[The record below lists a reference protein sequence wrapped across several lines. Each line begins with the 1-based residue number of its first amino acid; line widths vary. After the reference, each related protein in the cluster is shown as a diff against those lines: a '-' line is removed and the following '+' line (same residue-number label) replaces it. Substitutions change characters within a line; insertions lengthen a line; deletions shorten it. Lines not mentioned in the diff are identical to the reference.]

1 MKRLACAAIVMGL
14 AVLAPVRH
22 ARAAE
27 TASEAGGNQEKEPS
41 DIWKWANFALLA
53 GGLGYLIAR
62 NAPAFFAARSKKI
75 VQDIADAGKLRA
87 DAEARAADV
96 HRRLANLESEIAVLH
111 GQSQTQIAAEI
122 ERLKVHAAA
131 EIAKIQAL
139 AEREIEAAGKAAR
152 SDLRRFTARMAI
164 DLAQR
169 KIEARMTPATQ
180 DGLVRGFVH
189 DLGVAPSGVSR
200 N

>member
-1 MKRLACAAIVMGL
+1 MKRLACAAMVLGL
-14 AVLAPVRH
+14 LAPGRY

-27 TASEAGGNQEKEPS
+27 AAAESGGNQEKEPS
-41 DIWKWANFALLA
+41 EIWKWANFALLA
-53 GGLGYLIAR
+53 GGLGYLVAK

-75 VQDIADAGKLRA
+75 VEDMTGARKLREE
-87 DAEARAADV
+87 AEARAANVDL
-96 HRRLANLESEIAVLH
+96 RLANLESD
-111 GQSQTQIAAEI
+111 IAALRGESQAQAAAEA
-122 ERLKVHAAA
+122 ERLKAHAAS
-131 EIAKIQAL
+131 ELAKIQAL

-152 SDLRRFTARMAI
+152 MELRRFAAQLAT

-169 KIEARMTPATQ
+169 KIEARMTPETQ

-189 DLGVAPSGVSR
+189 DLGNPPSGAQR

>member
-1 MKRLACAAIVMGL
+1 MKRLACAAMVLGL
-14 AVLAPVRH
+14 GLLAPGRY

-27 TASEAGGNQEKEPS
+27 AAAESGGNQEKEPS
-41 DIWKWANFALLA
+41 EIWKWANFALLA
-53 GGLGYLIAR
+53 GGLGYLVAK

-75 VQDIADAGKLRA
+75 VEDMTGARKLREE
-87 DAEARAADV
+87 AEARAANVDL
-96 HRRLANLESEIAVLH
+96 RLANLESD
-111 GQSQTQIAAEI
+111 IAALRGESQAQAAAEA
-122 ERLKVHAAA
+122 ERLKAHAAS
-131 EIAKIQAL
+131 ELAKIQAL

-152 SDLRRFTARMAI
+152 MELRRFAAQLAT

-169 KIEARMTPATQ
+169 KIEARMTPETQ

-189 DLGVAPSGVSR
+189 DLGNPPSGAQR